1 MPPKTVSDAQL
12 RDRLIEVFRAEG
24 YEGTSLSRL
33 QQATGLQRSSL
44 YHRFPAGKQDMAAAV
59 VQDVARR
66 FAEEILAPEFA
77 ADRPEV
83 RLDAIAQRLDEFY
96 DGGHLSCLLDT
107 LSLGRPSARIAQL
120 TRQAVALWVAALRE
134 IATDAGLDHD
144 EAHRRAVD
152 AVAAIQG
159 ALIVA
164 RTIGDTAGFRRA
176 LGSLP
181 QRLLS

>member
-1 MPPKTVSDAQL
+1 MPPKIVSDTTL

-24 YEGTSLSRL
+24 YEGASLSRL

-44 YHRFPAGKQDMAAAV
+44 YHRFPKGKQDMAASV

-66 FAEEILAPEFA
+66 FAEEILAPDFA

-83 RLDAIAQRLDEFY
+83 RLDAIAQRLDKFY
-96 DGGHLSCLLDT
+96 DGGHLSCLLDA
-107 LSLGRPSARIAQL
+107 LSLGTPSARLVEL
-120 TRQAVALWVAALRE
+120 THQAMTLWVGAFRE
-134 IATDAGLDHD
+134 VATDAGLDPD

-159 ALIVA
+159 GLIVA

-176 LGSLP
+176 LRSLP